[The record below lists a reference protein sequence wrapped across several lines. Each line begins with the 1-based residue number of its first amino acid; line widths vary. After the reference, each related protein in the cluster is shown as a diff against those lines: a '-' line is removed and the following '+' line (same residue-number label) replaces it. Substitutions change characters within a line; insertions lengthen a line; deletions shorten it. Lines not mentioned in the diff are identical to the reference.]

1 MVQSQLILLLK
12 ELTTTRGL
20 NNNCERRTRLA
31 AFISR
36 TSIDGELV
44 PFRRERVRK
53 KESREVILILI
64 QFWGPIRFHIL

>member
-1 MVQSQLILLLK
+1 
-12 ELTTTRGL
+12 
-20 NNNCERRTRLA
+20 LA